1 MIYEDKWIFE
11 GDSRIEMAV
20 LIILFYSYINK
31 VGPIQYT
38 TNLHLYALCNVIEE
52 IIPAFFKFIIE
63 QKIREQRRPNNGVLQ
78 CLISVQILAY
88 KPLLSNACKIIQYN
102 TPVLQ
107 ASKYNDLY

>member
-1 MIYEDKWIFE
+1 MDFE

-31 VGPIQYT
+31 VAPI
-38 TNLHLYALCNVIEE
+38 HPPSVCNVFEE

-102 TPVLQ
+102 TPVLR
-107 ASKYNDLY
+107 KYFKCVDG